1 MKNKK
6 LLNVVTTG
14 IIALTLTTQTVSA
27 AIPAAVEFVNEDV
40 SQIEGV
46 SVPLSEIVTKEND
59 EGTNE
64 ILSNAFLGYT
74 KDNRLILYG
83 ELPSSRSFQL
93 TFNENSEPLEVKNQF
108 QIEISDIEDNDKFTL
123 RLHDQNDEV
132 LFFDIEYDS
141 VFSKIDELNH
151 TESNLSKQSES
162 KDIEETEDADE
173 VPSVLEIED
182 STDIIENDVEIA
194 DDTEHEEKSQEVPFE
209 EVPDYTY
216 EIDDS
221 NEETVSMPRSQEVE
235 ELLHGQQDAP
245 MTLMQRSLMSA
256 SSSRTHTNG
265 VYTVVSGDTFNAIAS
280 SFNLSVTQLREW
292 NKHVTN
298 TSNLPVGTRL
308 AVTRAGVES
317 MLSQNDKNRLH
328 KGGNSSQFTTNQ
340 EFIDFIAPMAIEVA
354 NQEGAEALYPSLM
367 IAQAAHESAY
377 GRSSLGAPPY
387 HNLSGI
393 KGNHNGQSVL
403 MWTWEEVGGVR
414 VDVLAGFRHYPSYTA
429 SLQDYANLMR
439 NGLSWDRNYYSGTW
453 RSNTSNVFEVLT
465 NNGLRG
471 YATDS
476 AYNTKIRNLINQ
488 YDLTQYDSGN
498 YYVRTGT
505 FFGENAA
512 LRNINSMRS
521 ISPNMVY
528 RHEQSSATPYR
539 NRRVE
544 TTNEFVG
551 EAAAQREV
559 ARIKADQGW
568 HASYRQTANSTNH
581 VRVQSGFFNTRARA
595 ERAVEELRAETGWYA
610 TIEADAD
617 GRYRLRTGFYV
628 GEESAQRA
636 VKHMENLGWF
646 ARTVE
651 TGGATPH
658 YVVYTGV
665 FPNPSSVS
673 RAHSYFA
680 SRGWQSRETMVDRYT
695 HYYRV
700 YIEGFPSQNQA
711 TNFVNQ
717 LNSRFGW
724 HSSAFPVN

>member
-14 IIALTLTTQTVSA
+14 IIALSLTTQTVSA
-27 AIPAAVEFVNEDV
+27 AIPAAVEFVNEDD

-173 VPSVLEIED
+173 LPSVLEIED

-194 DDTEHEEKSQEVPFE
+194 DDTEHEETNQEEVFE

-235 ELLHGQQDAP
+235 ELLHGQQDVP
-245 MTLMQRSLMSA
+245 MTFMQRSLMST

-265 VYTVVSGDTFNAIAS
+265 VYTVVSGDSFNAIAT
-280 SFNLSVTQLREW
+280 SFNLSSAQLREW
-292 NKHVTN
+292 NGHVTN
-298 TSNLPVGTRL
+298 TSNLQVGTRL
-308 AVTRAGVES
+308 AVTRLGVES
-317 MLSQNDKNRLH
+317 MLSQADKDRLY
-328 KGGNSSQFTTNQ
+328 KGNQAEFTTTR

-354 NQEGAEALYPSLM
+354 NQEGVQGLYPSLM
-367 IAQAAHESAY
+367 IAQAAHESNY
-377 GRSSLGAPPY
+377 GRSGLGAPPN
-387 HNLSGI
+387 HNLFGI

-403 MWTWEEVGGVR
+403 MWTWEVYNGNR
-414 VDVLAGFRHYPSYTA
+414 VNVLAGFRKYPSYSA
-429 SLQDYANLMR
+429 SLQDYANLLR
-439 NGLSWDRNYYSGTW
+439 NGVSWNRGIYSGTW
-453 RSNTSNVFEVLT
+453 RSNSRDVWEVL
-465 NNGLRG
+465 NNGALNA
-471 YATDS
+471 YATDP
-476 AYNTKIRNLINQ
+476 AYHTAVRNLINNF
-488 YDLTQYDSGN
+488 DLTQYDSGN

-505 FFGENAA
+505 FFGETAA
-512 LRNINSMRS
+512 VRNINSMRS

-610 TIEADAD
+610 TIEAGTD

-651 TGGATPH
+651 TGGSTPH